1 MKFIDK
7 NIDIDTLVKIIDSQE
22 DNCSHKKKKKKKNK
36 NKNKKTLNNINL
48 GVKIYN
54 NKINNNDNYISNN
67 TNNNNYLKNNNSFNN
82 LNNSKNDES
91 DFENVFKDFKEDIT
105 KNSLYIY
112 ETNKMKC
119 NISSNFLLKL
129 FTKK

>member
-1 MKFIDK
+1 MKYIDK

-48 GVKIYN
+48 GVKIFN
-54 NKINNNDNYISNN
+54 NNINNNDNNISN
-67 TNNNNYLKNNNSFNN
+67 NNNSFNN
-82 LNNSKNDES
+82 LNNSKNDVS
-91 DFENVFKDFKEDIT
+91 DFEDVFKDFKEDIT